1 MHKVN
6 LQHCGNTQIEEVN
19 LSHNPITNFSLL
31 PKLPMFE
38 HTRKLT
44 LYDLQYPEEVFPDQ
58 IELHCLLNMKH
69 LTTLEISMKEIP
81 ESVMEGHSLSLV
93 KFVSALRNTPELQ
106 VLRFY
111 DGNID
116 SQNALDLFK
125 LLEHNTSM
133 EELDLSENS
142 QLAEGDSEGVG
153 CAIEKMLTVNRTL
166 KVLNLSKWKLNTA
179 VPISIFRSLQH
190 NSSLEELLLS
200 ENSQLAEGNSES
212 VGRAIERML
221 TVNRALKVLN

>member
-1 MHKVN
+1 MHLIYESQNFSRFHNLAGAIVEAKVSAVWYSITPFYCLVLAHFLAWCGCSLKLLYLRGCGLTNQSLKIMHKVN

-31 PKLPMFE
+31 PKLLMFE

-81 ESVMEGHSLSLV
+81 KSVMEGHSLSLV

-106 VLRFY
+106 VL
-111 DGNID
+111 
-116 SQNALDLFK
+116 
-125 LLEHNTSM
+125 
-133 EELDLSENS
+133 
-142 QLAEGDSEGVG
+142 
-153 CAIEKMLTVNRTL
+153 
-166 KVLNLSKWKLNTA
+166 
-179 VPISIFRSLQH
+179 
-190 NSSLEELLLS
+190 
-200 ENSQLAEGNSES
+200 
-212 VGRAIERML
+212 
-221 TVNRALKVLN
+221 